1 MYECDLTT
9 GRCMW
14 VSIGIGLTTVGGPSG
29 VCNTDVVS
37 LGGTGL
43 LIDKVET
50 VGLFTFGGIFGN
62 LELVIVVAVVI
73 MMVSC

>member
-1 MYECDLTT
+1 MDASVLGLVWMRVDLSDAPM
-9 GRCMW
+9 R
-14 VSIGIGLTTVGGPSG
+14 SPSG

-43 LIDKVET
+43 LIDEVET
-50 VGLFTFGGIFGN
+50 VGLFTFGGVFGN
-62 LELVIVVAVVI
+62 LELVVVVVVVI

>member
-1 MYECDLTT
+1 
-9 GRCMW
+9 MW

-50 VGLFTFGGIFGN
+50 VGLFTFGGVFGN
-62 LELVIVVAVVI
+62 LELVVVVAVVDDGELLD
-73 MMVSC
+73 VKG

>member
-1 MYECDLTT
+1 
-9 GRCMW
+9 MW
-14 VSIGIGLTTVGGPSG
+14 VSIGIGLTTMGGPSG

-50 VGLFTFGGIFGN
+50 VGLFTFGGVFGN
-62 LELVIVVAVVI
+62 LELVVVVVA
-73 MMVSC
+73 MVDDGELLDVKG